1 MVCWLVSFAL
11 CSLFPS
17 FIPFYTNRQ
26 KIEKDINQIMQSRI
40 MLKKKYNAQI
50 SCYINT
56 ILIHV
61 LDLQHGYIYIIVEGE
76 K

>member
-1 MVCWLVSFAL
+1 
-11 CSLFPS
+11 
-17 FIPFYTNRQ
+17 
-26 KIEKDINQIMQSRI
+26 MQSRI
-40 MLKKKYNAQI
+40 MLKMKYNAQI